1 MSDFIDFKKFLP
13 KALEK
18 YKVTREA
25 RAALICNRFREIAP
39 GIIGGDSG
47 DVKPKFFKGHVLYIA
62 VPSSI
67 WAQRVY
73 VHRHDIIMKL
83 NLEAG
88 SEVVHDIRTVVE

>member
-1 MSDFIDFKKFLP
+1 MSDFLDFKKFLP

-39 GIIGGDSG
+39 GIIGGDS
-47 DVKPKFFKGHVLYIA
+47 KEIHPKFFKGHTLYIA
-62 VPSSI
+62 VPNSI

-73 VHRHDIIMKL
+73 VHRHDLIMKL

-88 SEVVHDIRTVVE
+88 NEEVHDIRTVVE